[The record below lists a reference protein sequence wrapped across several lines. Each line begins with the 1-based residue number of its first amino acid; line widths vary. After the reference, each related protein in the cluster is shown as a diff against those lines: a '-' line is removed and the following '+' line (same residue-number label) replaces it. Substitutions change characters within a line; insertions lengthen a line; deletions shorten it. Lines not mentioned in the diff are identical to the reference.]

1 MKYHI
6 EREYTVGPGQ
16 TVGGD
21 VRHVSQSGQR
31 EIWKVERLDEGDLGG
46 GELAVRAEFAQRGLE
61 DALAERTCRIVPAWM
76 NGNRN
81 RNRQSLRT
89 LETGA
94 RVSLKTCLC
103 GRHGTPR
110 RARQAWGWDQ
120 ALSVSCWRFFQFVV
134 FAVVLLLWGS
144 PSMLR
149 FFVLIRTA
157 V

>member
-21 VRHVSQSGQR
+21 VRHVSERCER
-31 EIWKVERLDEGDLGG
+31 EIWNVECLDEGDLGG

-81 RNRQSLRT
+81 RNRQSLQT
-89 LETGA
+89 SETGA

-103 GRHGTPR
+103 GRH
-110 RARQAWGWDQ
+110 
-120 ALSVSCWRFFQFVV
+120 
-134 FAVVLLLWGS
+134 
-144 PSMLR
+144 
-149 FFVLIRTA
+149 
-157 V
+157 

>member
-94 RVSLKTCLC
+94 RLSLKTCLC

-110 RARQAWGWDQ
+110 RARQAWGWD
-120 ALSVSCWRFFQFVV
+120 LSVSCWRFFQFV
-134 FAVVLLLWGS
+134 FLRFFCFWGL
-144 PSMLR
+144 PQYLLR
-149 FFVLIRTA
+149 FFVLMRTA

>member
-6 EREYTVGPGQ
+6 EREHTVGPGQ

-81 RNRQSLRT
+81 RNRQSLQT

-94 RVSLKTCLC
+94 RLSLKTCLR

-110 RARQAWGWDQ
+110 RARQACHSGDGT
-120 ALSVSCWRFFQFVV
+120 VP
-134 FAVVLLLWGS
+134 S
-144 PSMLR
+144 PSHVDACFSLCSFRGYFAFMGAPPVSVAFL
-149 FFVLIRTA
+149 F
-157 V
+157 